1 MEHIAILGAGSWG
14 TALAQVLAD
23 NNARVTLWTISEE
36 QKEEINKHHTNKEY
50 VGDVI
55 LPDTIFP
62 TTSLEDA
69 IKDTKIIVIAVP
81 TKAIREVLGKLKEV
95 LKDKYIF
102 VNVAKGIEP
111 DTNKLVSEIIEDE
124 IPKEHIEGIVI
135 LSGPSHAEEVIL
147 RQITTIV
154 SASESETLAK
164 QIQYLFNN
172 DYLRVYTSTDIRGVQ
187 MCGAL
192 KNVIALASGIIAGK
206 GYGDNTRAA
215 LITRGMAEIIRYGTH
230 HGALK
235 ETFGGLAGIG
245 DLIVTATSTHS
256 RNFMAGYR
264 VGQGEDPK
272 ESVNKSK
279 MVVEGIR
286 TAKAVYEEL
295 KNLNFEMPITTA
307 VYKVFYE
314 NYDVDEAI
322 KELMNREL
330 KSEIE

>member
-55 LPDTIFP
+55 LPDTIFS

-81 TKAIREVLGKLKEV
+81 TKAMRGFRKTKEV

-164 QIQYLFNN
+164 QINIY
-172 DYLRVYTSTDIRGVQ
+172 
-187 MCGAL
+187 
-192 KNVIALASGIIAGK
+192 
-206 GYGDNTRAA
+206 
-215 LITRGMAEIIRYGTH
+215 LITIIFEFIHLLIFVGYKCVEH
-230 HGALK
+230 LK
-235 ETFGGLAGIG
+235 
-245 DLIVTATSTHS
+245 
-256 RNFMAGYR
+256 M
-264 VGQGEDPK
+264 
-272 ESVNKSK
+272 
-279 MVVEGIR
+279 
-286 TAKAVYEEL
+286 
-295 KNLNFEMPITTA
+295 
-307 VYKVFYE
+307 
-314 NYDVDEAI
+314 
-322 KELMNREL
+322 
-330 KSEIE
+330 